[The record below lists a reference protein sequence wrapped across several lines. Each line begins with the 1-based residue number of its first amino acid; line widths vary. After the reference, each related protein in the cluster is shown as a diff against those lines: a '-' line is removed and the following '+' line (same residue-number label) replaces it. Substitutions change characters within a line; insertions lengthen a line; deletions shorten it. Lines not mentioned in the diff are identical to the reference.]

1 MAAET
6 DRTWLYALGAVGV
19 VWLLMSRRAQAA
31 TSSTSSTTSAADP
44 IVTFPPNDP
53 NVDLKPLFCA
63 PWDQYGGWG
72 DDRKIAEGTRLYVER
87 WGFSPTPEFVDAVAK
102 RDPCERRHFDALVNA
117 FPPFP
122 GQSFTSSQL
131 AAKRGR
137 QAEARKADEA
147 LKAQAKKDC
156 EATVVGGAT
165 VVGSVAGG
173 IVGGV
178 VGIGTLGAGS
188 AAVVPGVTAG
198 GSAGGALG
206 KFISGVWC

>member
-1 MAAET
+1 MATET

-19 VWLLMSRRAQAA
+19 VWLLTSRRAQAA
-31 TSSTSSTTSAADP
+31 STSSTSSTTSAADP
-44 IVTFPPNDP
+44 IVTFPANDP
-53 NVDLKPLFCA
+53 NVDLKALFCA

-122 GQSFTSSQL
+122 GQSFTTSQL
-131 AAKRGR
+131 AAKRAR
-137 QAEARKADEA
+137 QAEARKADETA
-147 LKAQAKKDC
+147 KAQAKKDC
-156 EATVVGGAT
+156 ESTIVGGAT
-165 VVGSVAGG
+165 VVVGTGAA

-178 VGIGTLGAGS
+178 VTGG
-188 AAVVPGVTAG
+188 AAVVPAAGAGAAIG
-198 GSAGGALG
+198 GSLG
-206 KFISGVWC
+206 RFISGVWC

>member
-19 VWLLMSRRAQAA
+19 VWLLTSRRAQAA
-31 TSSTSSTTSAADP
+31 TSSTSSTSSAADP

-63 PWDQYGGWG
+63 AWDTYGGWS

-87 WGFSPTPEFVDAVAK
+87 WGFAPTPEFVDAVAK

-122 GQSFTSSQL
+122 GQSFPASQL
-131 AAKRGR
+131 AAKRAR
-137 QAEARKADEA
+137 QAESRKADEA

-156 EATVVGGAT
+156 EAAVVGEPRPLSAREPPSLA
-165 VVGSVAGG
+165 GSTA
-173 IVGGV
+173 
-178 VGIGTLGAGS
+178 GAG
-188 AAVVPGVTAG
+188 TAL
-198 GSAGGALG
+198 GGAFG
-206 KFISGVWC
+206 RFASGIWC